1 MQKIA
6 VWTGLKL
13 PHVARLTLFLFLFFV
28 LAAPTKAQD
37 FVREELRIPHQQAG
51 AKGLQALLIRPTG
64 GGRYPLAIINHG
76 SPRDRAER
84 AKMTPSSFARQAEE
98 FAKRGWATVIVMRRG
113 YGDSAGEYAEST
125 GCNNADYV
133 TVGRAGAAD
142 IRTAIEFLK
151 KRPDVDPKRIIS
163 VGQSAGGFSSVALTE
178 NAPDGLVAVI
188 NFAGGRGSRK
198 PDEVCAPER
207 LIGAFAEFG
216 KKSSTP
222 MLWIYAQNDRYFSA
236 ALSRKFHEAFVKA
249 GGKAE
254 YSLQPAFGDDGHRL
268 FGRGVKLWTPVVDEF
283 LRKQG
288 LPALPQ

>member
-13 PHVARLTLFLFLFFV
+13 QHVARLTFILFLLTMP
-28 LAAPTKAQD
+28 AKAQN
-37 FVREELRIPHQQAG
+37 FLREELRIPHQQAG
-51 AKGLQALLIRPTG
+51 PKGLQALLIRPAG
-64 GGRYPLAIINHG
+64 GGRYPLAVINHG
-76 SPRDRAER
+76 SPRDRTER
-84 AKMTPSSFARQAEE
+84 AKMTPASFVRQAEE
-98 FAKRGWATVIVMRRG
+98 FAKRGWTTVIVMRRG

-151 KRPDVDPKRIIS
+151 KRPDVDPERIIS
-163 VGQSAGGFSSVALTE
+163 VGQSAGGFSAVALTE
-178 NAPDGLVAVI
+178 NAPGGLVAVI

-236 ALSRKFHEAFVKA
+236 TLSRKFHEAFVKA

-268 FGRGVKLWTPVVDEF
+268 FARGVKLWTPVVDEF